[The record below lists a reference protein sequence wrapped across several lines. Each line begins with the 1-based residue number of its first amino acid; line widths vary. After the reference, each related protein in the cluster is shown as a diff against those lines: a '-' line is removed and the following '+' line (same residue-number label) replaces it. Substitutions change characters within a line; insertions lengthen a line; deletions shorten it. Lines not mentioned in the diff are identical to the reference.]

1 MSGYWTGV
9 LVILA
14 INVIVAYAA
23 FLPLAAGQL
32 NLGVAGFMAIGA
44 YASAFVSN
52 ELAVPVVGAIFA
64 GGAVAGLIGIV
75 VGVPVLRTRGIYL
88 ALATFAL
95 GEVVK
100 GVLVNWETLGG
111 AAGYPVLEF
120 VGLPTIAV
128 FALGVFLLVLFL
140 FNTRFGLC
148 LTAVEDDERV
158 ADLFGINVQ
167 WTQVAA
173 FAIGAF
179 VAGVGGAL
187 YGHHYSFIE
196 AQRFNI
202 LLSIYIVLY
211 VLLGGTQTILGP
223 LLGAAFFTLLPEA
236 LRDSAEWRYAIFA
249 AAIILMMV
257 WRPQGIVTRRAV
269 ERLFAGRGPRERVP

>member
-269 ERLFAGRGPRERVP
+269 ERLFAGRGPREPVP